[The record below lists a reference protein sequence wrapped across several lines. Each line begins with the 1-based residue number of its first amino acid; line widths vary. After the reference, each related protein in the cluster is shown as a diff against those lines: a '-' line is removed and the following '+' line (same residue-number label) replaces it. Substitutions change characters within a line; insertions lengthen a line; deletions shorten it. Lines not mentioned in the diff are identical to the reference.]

1 MDCDDLMPA
10 FQQAIPASALGVLV
24 NLLSEEMLTSSASE
38 RWITQSYLKLFR
50 LEAPLDIPVSQKLP
64 SSCNTRF
71 VCERGPLCQ
80 LLPGLV
86 SVSCHRLPVPLP
98 SLPCPR

>member
-38 RWITQSYLKLFR
+38 RWITQSYLKLGLFR

-64 SSCNTRF
+64 RSCNTCF
-71 VCERGPLCQ
+71 VCERDPL
-80 LLPGLV
+80 
-86 SVSCHRLPVPLP
+86 
-98 SLPCPR
+98 